1 MIDEFKIQVAC
12 FRDSFS
18 DRCTVKIRTTMT
30 PLGKIA
36 EPVCPFY
43 NAGFNACQDCRVAL
57 QRIFMDESYRH
68 DPKTVLN
75 PITGARYPIP
85 QDRRKRR

>member
-1 MIDEFKIQVAC
+1 MIDELQVKVIC

-18 DRCTVKIRTTMT
+18 DCCTVKIRTTMT

-43 NAGFNACQDCRVAL
+43 NPGFKACQDCRVAL
-57 QRIFMDESYRH
+57 QRIFMDESYMH
-68 DPKTVLN
+68 DPRLSLN
-75 PITGARYPIP
+75 PITGERYPLP
-85 QDRRKRR
+85 PKPRRTR